1 MRAKAIHEI
10 DWIKAKPKGPHGQ
23 ADEEIATRESGG
35 GNDGKRIHAVSIQV
49 FGHVYAFFHT
59 VRENRH
65 LGREA
70 GLSVEPGL
78 RDLSEQIAGHDPA
91 EKSELPGLPGR
102 HLKGVAR
109 QTFEDV

>member
-1 MRAKAIHEI
+1 MAKSIHVI
-10 DWIKAKPKGPHGQ
+10 VWFNGYPKWAHGQ

-35 GNDGKRIHAVSIQV
+35 GNDCKRSHAVSIQV
-49 FGHVYAFFHT
+49 FGHVYSVFHT

-91 EKSELPGLPGR
+91 EKSELPGLPGH